1 MKKSLPSPLR
11 HILLFLADLL
21 HAWLLSAS
29 AAILFICVLEGEMSN
44 GAVLLAAA
52 VICAFTLLFLKFKYF
67 RLALLF
73 LLAAGGAF
81 FLILLL
87 IAVVTRSLNDFIE
100 TISSYFTS
108 LADNFDI
115 NDFSPIFVTIGA
127 AFFSSFAV
135 THGKR
140 FVYFYASLPCVAL
153 IILSLLGAQFPP
165 FALLVFSVS
174 SVVLIMR
181 NKYRWFCK
189 LLEPWPVAGSDSFA
203 APSFGSVK
211 AYRGTK
217 FSSIRKT
224 RGFPNLLLRAACLL
238 LFALLLCLIL
248 RPDPPDGP
256 LFGEDTSSA
265 IELKFQ
271 TMLESSEF
279 LQKLFGVEIEDGNGH
294 NTRKKGTFGTIGGNN
309 ISGNDPIL
317 LVKTDHP
324 GVYLRGFTYN
334 DYVGNA
340 WNPDRLDTSE
350 APLTGGVVSSSLAP
364 SNYVSIP
371 FARYERTY
379 SPYVYRQDYYRSRL
393 EAIDPELTAGKS
405 LVVQYAS
412 PYDARF
418 GFFIPSGSLSMRF
431 YDKDLRF
438 YSTPAELHLR
448 QTEGKS
454 IIYTVTSPQN
464 WTLYEVSYTDIS
476 EKLIEALALYDVCVP
491 GYYDA
496 LRVSSTLYEDASWG
510 IIVLDDFAKTAR
522 EKYTRLAEPITNRV
536 RELALELTRDYT
548 DDWHKANA
556 IKSYLLSGKYKYSLT
571 PGDVPKGKDAVD
583 YFLFDHPEGYCTYF
597 ASAMTVL
604 ARAAGI
610 PARYV
615 EGFYVSRSSLT
626 QDDIYTLTE
635 SDLHAWCEIYMEG
648 LGFVTIEATAG
659 FSSTYVPGTP
669 ATAAPV
675 KTATPVPT
683 EEPATPTPTDEPSFE
698 PTETPASPDETP
710 TATTTPFVSPTD
722 VPTAVPPSPTAPP
735 ETVARQFWNRT
746 TKILIILFAAVIL
759 IFGILLLINWL
770 AGRRPGQRGDFRKRI
785 SSIYKRSAALVGT
798 LSRRKDRAETPRE
811 YAEAIAPYRFEDKMP
826 LPESVLD
833 TFTELTEIYERSV
846 YSLPESEN
854 ELLARANGCWDN
866 ITAELA
872 KKFGKF
878 RTKRLLLVSAA
889 RSGQQLS
896 ENVPGG
902 DNERSSPAS
911 PDADEQIKEE

>member
-11 HILLFLADLL
+11 HILLFLTDLL

-44 GAVLLAAA
+44 GAVLLSAA
-52 VICAFTLLFLKFKYF
+52 VTCAFTLLFLKSKYF

-73 LLAAGGAF
+73 LLTAGGAF
-81 FLILLL
+81 FLVLLL
-87 IAVVTRSLNDFIE
+87 IAVITRSLNDFVG

-115 NDFSPIFVTIGA
+115 NVFSPLLVTLVTA
-127 AFFSSFAV
+127 VSSSIAV
-135 THGKR
+135 VHGKR
-140 FVYFYASLPCVAL
+140 FVYFYAAAPCVAL

-189 LLEPWPVAGSDSFA
+189 LLEPWPVAGSDSSA
-203 APSFGSVK
+203 APSSNSVR

-248 RPDPPDGP
+248 RPDPPEGP

-279 LQKLFGVEIEDGNGH
+279 LQKLFGVEIEKGNGN
-294 NTRKKGTFGTIGGNN
+294 NTRTKGTFGKIGGDN
-309 ISGNDPIL
+309 ISGSDPIL

-334 DYVGNA
+334 DYLGNE

-350 APLTGGVVSSSLAP
+350 APLTASVVSSSLAP

-371 FARYERTY
+371 YALYER
-379 SPYVYRQDYYRSRL
+379 SFLPYVYRQDLYRDRL
-393 EAIDPELTAGKS
+393 RVLDPELTAGKS
-405 LVVQYAS
+405 LVVQYVS

-418 GFFIPSGSLSMRF
+418 GFFIPSGSQSMRF
-431 YDKDLRF
+431 YDKDLHF
-438 YSTPAELHLR
+438 YSSPADLHLR

-454 IIYTVTSPQN
+454 IVYTVSSPQE
-464 WTLYEVSYTDIS
+464 WTLYEVSYTDVS
-476 EKLIEALALYDVCVP
+476 EALIEALALYDTCVP
-491 GYYDA
+491 GYYSS
-496 LRVSSTLYEDASWG
+496 LRASSSYLDPYVIGTLSE
-510 IIVLDDFAKTAR
+510 FAKTAR
-522 EKYTRLAEPITNRV
+522 VRYTRLSTAVTTRV
-536 RELALELTRDYT
+536 RELALELTKDYT

-556 IKSYLLSGKYKYSLT
+556 IKNYLLSGKYKYSLT
-571 PGDVPKGKDAVD
+571 PGDIPKGRDAVD

-615 EGFYVSRSSLT
+615 EGFYVNSSNLT
-626 QDDIYTLTE
+626 QDDIYTLRE

-659 FSSTYVPGTP
+659 FSSAYVPGTP
-669 ATAAPV
+669 ATVPP
-675 KTATPVPT
+675 TGTSTPIPT
-683 EEPATPTPTDEPSFE
+683 EEPATPTPTEE
-698 PTETPASPDETP
+698 PTELPTLPDETP
-710 TATTTPFVSPTD
+710 TATTTPANFPTD
-722 VPTAVPPSPTAPP
+722 IPTAVPPSPTAPP
-735 ETVARQFWNRT
+735 ETVDRQFWNRT

-759 IFGILLLINWL
+759 IFGVLLLINWL

-798 LSRRKDRAETPRE
+798 LSRRKDSAETPRE
-811 YAEAIAPYRFEDKMP
+811 YAEAIAPYRFEEKMP